1 MPQTCFLW
9 NDPFISICIQHTLFT
24 GIIKHDEIVKIR
36 NRDIHKKNAGILA
49 YWHTGIPAY
58 RRVTLISPSR
68 APAAICPQRFQQDEK
83 ISEVNTAASY
93 HLPGH
98 PVSG

>member
-1 MPQTCFLW
+1 MPQTCYLW

-24 GIIKHDEIVKIR
+24 GIIKHDEIVKIQ
-36 NRDIHKKNAGILA
+36 NGDIHKKNAGI
-49 YWHTGIPAY
+49 PY

-68 APAAICPQRFQQDEK
+68 ALAAICPQRFQQAEK

-93 HLPGH
+93 HPQGH